1 MAPLRPLT
9 ALLDSWKDHTLPSL
23 CSSPMGMAG
32 SGRAVVVGTDAL
44 LMLEAGC
51 LVLLNSAMGG

>member
-1 MAPLRPLT
+1 
-9 ALLDSWKDHTLPSL
+9 
-23 CSSPMGMAG
+23 MGMAG